1 MAFHVRDPETDRV
14 VRKLAAANGTSLT
27 EAIRRACEQ
36 ALVEASAGAERE
48 RRLAAIA
55 AIQQRVAAYP
65 DNPGVVLDKA
75 FWDSLNDE

>member
-27 EAIRRACEQ
+27 ETIRQACEK
-36 ALVEASAGAERE
+36 ALAEASASAERE
-48 RRLAAIA
+48 RRLTAIA

-65 DNPGVVLDKA
+65 DNPSVVLDKT